1 MPDQEFLKIIAAQ
14 LRKPSGELGNEVAEK
29 MNESNREMNLAT
41 INSLEI
47 KDGES
52 ILEIGMGN
60 GFFVKHIFTKSER
73 LRYIGCDYS
82 EDMVT
87 LSRKVNQ
94 QLIDSG
100 EASFL
105 HAEAHN
111 LPCDDESIDK
121 LFTVNTLYFWNNN
134 EAILS
139 EFKRVLKPKGMV
151 CISIRPERCLKKYPS
166 TQYNFEYFKI
176 ESVTELL
183 KENGFHV
190 TNIIEQKE
198 PEVVVLEKKIT
209 PEFAIFIAQK
219 S

>member
-60 GFFVKHIFTKSER
+60 GFFVKHILSKAER
-73 LRYIGCDYS
+73 LHYIGCDYS

-87 LSRKVNQ
+87 LSTKLNQ
-94 QLIDSG
+94 QLINSG

-105 HAEAHN
+105 HADAHN
-111 LPCDDESIDK
+111 LPIENQSIDH
-121 LFTVNTLYFWNNN
+121 LFTINTLYFWENI
-134 EAILS
+134 EVILK
-139 EFKRVLKPKGMV
+139 EFKRVLKSNATL
-151 CISIRPERCLKKYPS
+151 CITIRPESCLKQYPS
-166 TQYNFEYFKI
+166 TQYNFNYYSI
-176 ESVTELL
+176 DSILDSLL
-183 KENGFHV
+183 KNGFNV
-190 TNIIEQKE
+190 TDIIEQKE
-198 PEVVVLEKKIT
+198 PEVEVLEKKII
-209 PEFAIFIAQK
+209 PEFIIFIAQNY
-219 S
+219 